1 MLLHKNIYKNNVGIK
16 KDSLQL
22 LAADKMLSYKTE
34 VFHPDDTL
42 AGMEI

>member
-1 MLLHKNIYKNNVGIK
+1 MGIK

-22 LAADKMLSYKTE
+22 LTADKILSYKTE
-34 VFHPDDTL
+34 VFHPEDTL

>member
-1 MLLHKNIYKNNVGIK
+1 MGIK

-22 LAADKMLSYKTE
+22 FAADKIFSYKAE
-34 VFHPDDTL
+34 VFHPEDIL